1 MHFSFEI
8 IGKPAMNHRLF
19 KLLFPLYTS
28 LSTDKNRPLFPF
40 HQVIDEFYTALPTL
54 STKNCEKVV
63 LFFRDFP
70 FPKNGD

>member
-1 MHFSFEI
+1 M
-8 IGKPAMNHRLF
+8 